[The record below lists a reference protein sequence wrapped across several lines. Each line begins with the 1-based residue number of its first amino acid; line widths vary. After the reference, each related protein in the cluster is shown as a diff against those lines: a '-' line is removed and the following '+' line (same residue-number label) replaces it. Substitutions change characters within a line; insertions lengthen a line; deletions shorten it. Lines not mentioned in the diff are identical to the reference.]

1 MAELLLELLSEE
13 IPPSMQESA
22 SKRFEKSLREELELQ
37 IENSKFLPGISFS
50 TPRRI
55 GIWLEVPHEFP
66 AKIDKKRGPKTTAP
80 KQAINGFRKSLL
92 GSNATITE
100 QDGYYFAR
108 IERPAVD
115 TKTLLTYLL
124 PKMLNKFS
132 WPKSMRWPQN
142 PDGGGDFRWVR
153 PLRSVLCILD
163 HEIVNFSIGGVQSS
177 NITYGHIF
185 DAPDQ
190 IIVSSF
196 ADYRQKLSE
205 AHVLIFPKERRKE
218 IQRQMKKNAD
228 MMSPLEND
236 FINQAILLSEYPIL
250 QEFQNDFASE
260 NIESYYLPDK
270 IKSSILMK
278 ENCLP
283 LYPTASLPDFIVCID
298 GNKKNNKL
306 VVEGFSIVLQARMKD
321 AAFYINKDYKT
332 GLKRLREK
340 LKDISFHP
348 KLGNF
353 FEKVE
358 RFEKLSLGQTLQN
371 LFPDELWD
379 DVIQLAAHYA
389 KADIA
394 SQSGREFP
402 EALGEIASQ
411 LFTHA
416 MIPEFFPEED
426 EGISNVY
433 IKIPYNVGEEIGKII
448 ASHYDPVPPTNAGRI
463 LALADRADT
472 LAGFFSIG
480 ETPTGSKDPFAL
492 RRSALSMIR
501 IILENETDFQK
512 LDLNDLFAEALDL
525 YSIQDKK
532 PILENLRA
540 FITERLKFYL
550 RAQDQSADFVA
561 AAMRAESGLN
571 LVRIQARLRAL
582 AQFLNTKDGDHL
594 MTAWRR
600 LSGIL
605 KETASGSSSASASD
619 CANPPA
625 IERFT
630 EPAEHALAQALRLE
644 GYDQA
649 LADHDFPRAFA
660 LLAQLRAPVDDF
672 FDNVRVN
679 VDDPQLRQ
687 NRLALCAA
695 LHSIMRQAADF
706 SSIAG
711 KS

>member
-1 MAELLLELLSEE
+1 MAEFLLELLSED
-13 IPPSMQESA
+13 IPPSMQEA
-22 SKRFEKSLREELELQ
+22 AGEDLERLLRAALKKQGCEVEQ
-37 IENSKFLPGISFS
+37 GDIFS

-55 GIWLEVPHEFP
+55 GVWF
-66 AKIDKKRGPKTTAP
+66 IDLPRELAAQTETRRGPKIGAP
-80 KQAINGFRKSLL
+80 QQAIDGFKRSLD
-92 GSNATITE
+92 GVNAKISE
-100 QDGYYFAR
+100 KDGYYHAQ
-108 IERPAVD
+108 IERPAMEM
-115 TKTLLTYLL
+115 KTLLAEMIPELL
-124 PKMLNKFS
+124 KNFP

-142 PDGGGDFRWVR
+142 KDGSGDFRWVR

-163 HEIVNFSIGGVQSS
+163 GEVVPFSVGGVDAS
-177 NITYGHIF
+177 NKTYGHIF
-185 DAPDQ
+185 DAPDE
-190 IIVSSF
+190 ITISSF
-196 ADYRQKLSE
+196 DDYKEKLRA
-205 AHVLIFPKERRKE
+205 AHVLIFPKERRKKIQQE
-218 IQRQMKKNAD
+218 IK
-228 MMSPLEND
+228 ENVD
-236 FINQAILLSEYPIL
+236 TRLQDGFIYNSVRLSEYPTL
-250 QEFQNDFASE
+250 KKSRVNLTLANNPLDTVM
-260 NIESYYLPDK
+260 LPSK
-270 IKSSILMK
+270 IMNLIFIK
-278 ENCLP
+278 EYCLP
-283 LYPTASLPDFIVCID
+283 ILSYTPHEMDVLTCID
-298 GNKKNNKL
+298 GEKEDSAL
-306 VVEGFSIVLQARMKD
+306 IAEGFSNVLGARMND
-321 AAFYINKDYKT
+321 AIFFLAQDQRTDSNY
-332 GLKRLREK
+332 LKAK
-340 LKDISFHP
+340 LKDVAFHP
-348 KLGNF
+348 KLGSF
-353 FEKVE
+353 YDKTF
-358 RFEKLSLGQTLQN
+358 RFETLAVGKTLRSFFQN
-371 LFPDELWD
+371 KS
-379 DVIQLAAHYA
+379 VIPEVAYYA
-389 KADIA
+389 KIDIA
-394 SQSGREFP
+394 SQTGKEFP
-402 EALGEIASQ
+402 EALGQIAEELFKQQ
-411 LFTHA
+411 LD
-416 MIPEFFPEED
+416 PSLNQD
-426 EGISNVY
+426 ISIETSNA
-433 IKIPYNVGEEIGKII
+433 IET
-448 ASHYDPVPPTNAGRI
+448 HYDPVPPTNAGRI

-492 RRSALSMIR
+492 RRSALSIIR

-582 AQFLNTKDGDHL
+582 AQFLDTKDGDHL

-605 KETASGSSSASASD
+605 KETGSASASD

-625 IERFT
+625 AERFT
-630 EPAEHALAQALRLE
+630 EPAEKKLAQALRME
-644 GYDQA
+644 DYKQA

>member
-1 MAELLLELLSEE
+1 MAELLLELLSED
-13 IPPSMQESA
+13 IPPSMQEA
-22 SKRFEKSLREELELQ
+22 AAENLERLLRAALKKQGCEVEQ
-37 IENSKFLPGISFS
+37 GDMFS

-55 GIWLEVPHEFP
+55 GVWFIDLPHEL
-66 AKIDKKRGPKTTAP
+66 AAQTETRRGPKIGAP
-80 KQAINGFRKSLL
+80 QQAIDGFKRSLD
-92 GSNATITE
+92 GVNAKITE
-100 QDGYYFAR
+100 QDGYHYAQV
-108 IERPAVD
+108 ERPAMKM
-115 TKTLLTYLL
+115 KTLLAEMIPELL
-124 PKMLNKFS
+124 QNFP
-132 WPKSMRWPQN
+132 WPKSMRWPQ
-142 PDGGGDFRWVR
+142 GGSFRWVR

-163 HEIVNFSIGGVQSS
+163 GEVVPFSVSGVDAS
-177 NITYGHIF
+177 NKTYGHIF
-185 DAPDQ
+185 DAPDE
-190 IIVSSF
+190 ITISSLD
-196 ADYRQKLSE
+196 DYQDRLRA
-205 AHVLIFPKERRKE
+205 AHVLISPDERREKIKQQIE
-218 IQRQMKKNAD
+218 EKKGDMETKSDIDVFARQIAK
-228 MMSPLEND
+228 
-236 FINQAILLSEYPIL
+236 I
-250 QEFQNDFASE
+250 SE
-260 NIESYYLPDK
+260 NPTLIKRKSNWTEYGDFPDQQALDEFFLPTK
-270 IKSSILMK
+270 IVDSIFTK
-278 ENCLP
+278 ENCMRLQSDSSAEKNF
-283 LYPTASLPDFIVCID
+283 LACID
-298 GNKKNNKL
+298 GNKTNNSIA
-306 VVEGFSIVLQARMKD
+306 EGFYIVLCARTID
-321 AAFYINKDYKT
+321 ATFFQQQDVNTDIND
-332 GLKRLREK
+332 LREK
-340 LKDISFHP
+340 LKNVSFHP
-348 KLGNF
+348 KLGSLYD
-353 FEKVE
+353 KAV
-358 RFEKLSLGQTLQN
+358 RFETLAVGRVLRSFFQN
-371 LFPDELWD
+371 ES
-379 DVIQLAAHYA
+379 VIQQAAHYA
-389 KADIA
+389 KIDIA

-402 EALGEIASQ
+402 EALGQIASG
-411 LFTHA
+411 LFQGGSLSKTMKKDITNA
-416 MIPEFFPEED
+416 IEQ
-426 EGISNVY
+426 
-433 IKIPYNVGEEIGKII
+433 
-448 ASHYDPVPPTNAGRI
+448 HYDTTPPTNAGRI

-480 ETPTGSKDPFAL
+480 EMPTGSKDPFAL
-492 RRSALSMIR
+492 RRSALSIIR

-512 LDLNDLFAEALDL
+512 LDLNDIFTEALGL

-605 KETASGSSSASASD
+605 KETSSASASGSSASD

-625 IERFT
+625 AERFT

-649 LADHDFPRAFA
+649 LAAHDFPRAFA

>member
-1 MAELLLELLSEE
+1 MAELLLELLSED
-13 IPPSMQESA
+13 IPPSMQEA
-22 SKRFEKSLREELELQ
+22 AAENLERLLRAALKKQGCEVEQ
-37 IENSKFLPGISFS
+37 GDTFS

-55 GIWLEVPHEFP
+55 GVWFIDLPHEL
-66 AKIDKKRGPKTTAP
+66 AAQTETRRGPKISAP
-80 KQAINGFRKSLL
+80 QQAVDGFKRSLE
-92 GSNATITE
+92 GVNAKITE
-100 QDGYYFAR
+100 QDGYYHAQ
-108 IERPAVD
+108 IERPAMGM
-115 TKTLLTYLL
+115 KTLLAEMIPELL
-124 PKMLNKFS
+124 QNFP
-132 WPKSMRWPQN
+132 WPKSMRWPQ
-142 PDGGGDFRWVR
+142 GGSFRWVR

-163 HEIVNFSIGGVQSS
+163 GEVVPFSVGGVDAS
-177 NITYGHIF
+177 NKTYGHIF
-185 DAPDQ
+185 DAPDE
-190 IIVSSF
+190 ITISSF
-196 ADYRQKLSE
+196 EDYQNKLRA
-205 AHVLIFPKERRKE
+205 AHVLIFPDERREKIKQQIE
-218 IQRQMKKNAD
+218 EKKGDMETESDIDVFARQIAK
-228 MMSPLEND
+228 
-236 FINQAILLSEYPIL
+236 I
-250 QEFQNDFASE
+250 SE
-260 NIESYYLPDK
+260 NPTLIKRKSNWTISGKRPDPQALDEFFLPEK
-270 IKSSILMK
+270 IVNSIFTK
-278 ENCLP
+278 ENCLH
-283 LYPTASLPDFIVCID
+283 LQSSNFSEENFLACID
-298 GNKKNNKL
+298 GNKANNSIA
-306 VVEGFSIVLQARMKD
+306 EGFYIVLRARTID
-321 AAFYINKDYKT
+321 AAFFQQQDVNTDIND
-332 GLKRLREK
+332 LREK
-340 LKDISFHP
+340 LKDVSFHP
-348 KLGNF
+348 KLGSIYD
-353 FEKVE
+353 KAE
-358 RFEKLSLGQTLQN
+358 RFEKLSLGHTLRA
-371 LFPDELWD
+371 LFPDEQWKE
-379 DVIQLAAHYA
+379 VIQPAAHSA

-402 EALGEIASQ
+402 EALGQIASG
-411 LFTHA
+411 LFQKNSIFENRGDITKA
-416 MIPEFFPEED
+416 
-426 EGISNVY
+426 ISDH
-433 IKIPYNVGEEIGKII
+433 YN
-448 ASHYDPVPPTNAGRI
+448 PVPPTNAGRI

-480 ETPTGSKDPFAL
+480 EMPTGSKDPFAL
-492 RRSALSMIR
+492 RRSALSIIR

-512 LDLNDLFAEALDL
+512 LDLNDLFAEALGL

-532 PILENLRA
+532 PILEKLRA

-605 KETASGSSSASASD
+605 KETASGSASASD

-625 IERFT
+625 AERFT

>member
-1 MAELLLELLSEE
+1 MAEFLLELLSED
-13 IPPSMQESA
+13 IPPSMQEA
-22 SKRFEKSLREELELQ
+22 AGENLDRLLRAALKKQGCEVAQ
-37 IENSKFLPGISFS
+37 GDMFS

-55 GIWLEVPHEFP
+55 GVWF
-66 AKIDKKRGPKTTAP
+66 IDLPRELAAQTETRRGPKIGAP
-80 KQAINGFRKSLL
+80 QQALDGFQHSLAGVNAKISEKDGYHHVQIKHPPKEMKSLL
-92 GSNATITE
+92 AEIIPE
-100 QDGYYFAR
+100 
-108 IERPAVD
+108 
-115 TKTLLTYLL
+115 LLQNF
-124 PKMLNKFS
+124 P
-132 WPKSMRWPQN
+132 WPKSMRWPQ
-142 PDGGGDFRWVR
+142 GGSFRWVR

-163 HEIVNFSIGGVQSS
+163 GEVVPFSVGGVAAD
-177 NITYGHIF
+177 NITY
-185 DAPDQ
+185 
-190 IIVSSF
+190 SF
-196 ADYRQKLSE
+196 INHQPEK
-205 AHVLIFPKERRKE
+205 KE
-218 IQRQMKKNAD
+218 ISDIQNYRSTF
-228 MMSPLEND
+228 SPLIHYRIRFRKIEAEATIGPNAPESVLTNITGILENPNRIQIEAGSFD
-236 FINQAILLSEYPIL
+236 DNQLPYAVCDAILW
-250 QEFQNDFASE
+250 
-260 NIESYYLPDK
+260 
-270 IKSSILMK
+270 K
-278 ENCLP
+278 ENCVRTKFGTPRLSFR
-283 LYPTASLPDFIVCID
+283 TFIEGVKSEKE
-298 GNKKNNKL
+298 KKIIHEGYQKL
-306 VVEGFSIVLQARMKD
+306 IKARIQD
-321 AAFYINKDYKT
+321 ALFFLAQDKKT
-332 GLKRLREK
+332 GLDELRKK
-340 LKDISFHP
+340 LADISFHP
-348 KLGNF
+348 KLGSVLD
-353 FEKVE
+353 KAE
-358 RFEKLSLGQTLQN
+358 RFEKLCTGRTLRD
-371 LFPDELWD
+371 LFPEKEWEE
-379 DVIQLAAHYA
+379 VIQPAAHYA
-389 KADIA
+389 KIDIA
-394 SQSGREFP
+394 SQTGKEFP
-402 EALGEIASQ
+402 EALGQIAVKLWGKEKPKSDPKII
-411 LFTHA
+411 HA
-416 MIPEFFPEED
+416 MDQQYFPKRRDRSLPHEE
-426 EGISNVY
+426 GM
-433 IKIPYNVGEEIGKII
+433 
-448 ASHYDPVPPTNAGRI
+448 I
-463 LALADRADT
+463 LSLADRADT

-492 RRSALSMIR
+492 RRAALSIIR

-605 KETASGSSSASASD
+605 KETNGGSSASGSD

-625 IERFT
+625 AERFT

-649 LADHDFPRAFA
+649 LAAHDFPRAFA

>member
-1 MAELLLELLSEE
+1 MAELLLELLSED
-13 IPPSMQESA
+13 IPPSMQEA
-22 SKRFEKSLREELELQ
+22 AAENLERLLRAALKKQGCEVEQ
-37 IENSKFLPGISFS
+37 GDTFS

-55 GIWLEVPHEFP
+55 GVWFKDLPHEL
-66 AKIDKKRGPKTTAP
+66 AAQTETRRGPKIGAP
-80 KQAINGFRKSLL
+80 QQAIDGFKRSLE
-92 GSNATITE
+92 GVNAKITE
-100 QDGYYFAR
+100 QDGYHYAQ
-108 IERPAVD
+108 IERPAMEM
-115 TKTLLTYLL
+115 KTLLAEMIPELL
-124 PKMLNKFS
+124 KNFP

-142 PDGGGDFRWVR
+142 KDGSGDFRWVR

-163 HEIVNFSIGGVQSS
+163 GEVVPFSVGGVDAS
-177 NITYGHIF
+177 NKTYGHIF
-185 DAPDQ
+185 DAPNEVT
-190 IIVSSF
+190 ISSF
-196 ADYRQKLSE
+196 DDYKEKLRE
-205 AHVLIFPKERRKE
+205 AHVLISPDERREKIKQQIE
-218 IQRQMKKNAD
+218 EKKGDMEAASDIDVFVRQAVK
-228 MMSPLEND
+228 
-236 FINQAILLSEYPIL
+236 I
-250 QEFQNDFASE
+250 SE
-260 NIESYYLPDK
+260 NPVLIKCNSKMIDGTFLPEK
-270 IKSSILMK
+270 IMDSIFIK

-283 LYPTASLPDFIVCID
+283 LDSEEIFFHTNFFACVD
-298 GNKKNNKL
+298 GNKKNNSIA
-306 VVEGFSIVLQARMKD
+306 EGFSIVLRARTKD
-321 AAFYINKDYKT
+321 AVFYIRQDEQIARD
-332 GLKRLREK
+332 RLREK
-340 LKDISFHP
+340 LKDVSFHP

-353 FEKVE
+353 FDKSE
-358 RFEKLSLGQTLQN
+358 RFEALALGKTLHSLFQN
-371 LFPDELWD
+371 ESI
-379 DVIQLAAHYA
+379 IQIAAHYA
-389 KADIA
+389 KIGIA
-394 SQSGREFP
+394 SQTGREFP
-402 EALGEIASQ
+402 EALGHITSG
-411 LFTHA
+411 LFEKG
-416 MIPEFFPEED
+416 P
-426 EGISNVY
+426 ISETMERYLVDITNA
-433 IKIPYNVGEEIGKII
+433 IEQ
-448 ASHYDPVPPTNAGRI
+448 HYDPVPPTNAGQI

-472 LAGFFSIG
+472 LAGFFSID
-480 ETPTGSKDPFAL
+480 EMPTGSKDPFAL
-492 RRSALSMIR
+492 RRSALGIIR

-512 LDLNDLFAEALDL
+512 LDLNDLFTEALDL

-532 PILENLRA
+532 PILEKLRA

-605 KETASGSSSASASD
+605 KETASTSDSDSASASTND